1 MNKWIIVCVAW
12 ILAGN
17 VKTFAEEQD
26 TLKYRIS
33 LKDKHV
39 TAFSLDHPEQFL
51 SSKAIE
57 RRRRQGIEI
66 DSTDLPVCSSY
77 IESICRK
84 GLQVVTKGKWENF
97 VTVACNDTSWM
108 AQVSALPF
116 VKSIERVWMA
126 TKQMD
131 VTVYKE
137 HLRNKP
143 KVDKDAW
150 YGPAYTQIAMCQGHK
165 LHEAGFRGEG
175 MTVAVID
182 AGFQNLDSIHV
193 LDNLRILGMRDFVHP
208 HSNLFRES
216 AHGLS
221 VLSCIGAN
229 RPGVMVGTA
238 PEASFWL
245 FRSEDEQSEH
255 LVEQDYWCE
264 AVEFADSV
272 GVDVLNT
279 SLGYYS
285 FDDASKNYQLRHLDG
300 HYALMSRQASRV
312 ADKGMVLVCSAGNSG
327 SGSWKKITPPADA
340 DWVLTV
346 GAVNKEGLLAGFS
359 SVGHTADG
367 RIKPDVVA
375 VGWNADVIRPDGNQG
390 VANGTSFAAPV
401 VCGLVTC
408 LWQACPQLTA
418 KQLIELVRR
427 SGDRM
432 EYPDNIYGYGV
443 PDVWKA
449 YQWTL
454 DK

>member
-1 MNKWIIVCVAW
+1 MIALVACALLGSVKA
-12 ILAGN
+12 LAD
-17 VKTFAEEQD
+17 EQD

-33 LKDKHV
+33 FKDKQA
-39 TAFSLDHPEQFL
+39 TTYTLEHPEQYL
-51 SSKAIE
+51 SPKALE
-57 RRRRQGIEI
+57 RRRRQGIAI
-66 DSTDLPVCSSY
+66 DSTDLPVCDRY
-77 IESICRK
+77 VEAIGRE
-84 GLQVVTKGKWENF
+84 GLKVVAKGKWENF
-97 VTVACNDTSWM
+97 VTVACNDTLWVTRI
-108 AQVSALPF
+108 AALPF
-116 VKSIERVWMA
+116 VERIERVWMA

-131 VTVYKE
+131 VTVYRE
-137 HLRNKP
+137 HLRNEP
-143 KVDKDAW
+143 KRYNDSH
-150 YGPAYTQIAMCQGHK
+150 YGPAYDQIALSQGHK
-165 LHEAGFRGEG
+165 LHEAGFRGQG

-182 AGFQNLDSIHV
+182 AGFQNLDSIAVH
-193 LDNLRILGMRDFVHP
+193 DNLRILGMHDFVHP
-208 HSNLFRES
+208 HSDLYRES

-221 VLSCIGAN
+221 VLSCIGAH

-264 AVEFADSV
+264 AVEYADSV

-285 FDDASKNYQLRHLDG
+285 FDDPTKNYQLRHLDG
-300 HYALMSRQASRV
+300 HYALMSRQASRI

-346 GAVNKEGLLAGFS
+346 GAVSKEGVLAGFS
-359 SVGHTADG
+359 SVGPTADG

-375 VGWNADVIRPDGNQG
+375 VGWNTDVIRPDGNQG
-390 VANGTSFAAPV
+390 LANGTSFAAPIM
-401 VCGLVTC
+401 CGMVTC

-418 KQLIELVRR
+418 KQLIELERR
-427 SGDRM
+427 SGDRA

-449 YQWTL
+449 YQSTIHP
-454 DK
+454 D